1 MKKRWY
7 MQTLTVSAPSMS
19 LSILTPA
26 IPHSLLQPVYHA
38 CRSLYFCNILRRHSC
53 EGCASTPFSCLV
65 ISKTLFAGGLSY
77 REAHFIL
84 ECISG
89 ACCSCCPTHS
99 SHRERSH
106 RPSGWAGHGGG
117 EPQPRPRRQLHWYAT
132 TLVTALAARDTT
144 GSVSCGRA
152 HLVLPRKEN
161 SLETS

>member
-7 MQTLTVSAPSMS
+7 MQTLTVSALSTS
-19 LSILTPA
+19 LSILTPV
-26 IPHSLLQPVYHA
+26 IPHLLLQLVCHA
-38 CRSLYFCNILRRHSC
+38 RRSLYFGNIIRRHSC
-53 EGCASTPFSCLV
+53 ERCASTPFSYLV
-65 ISKTLFAGGLSY
+65 VSKTLSTGGLSY

-89 ACCSCCPTHS
+89 AFCSCCPTHS
-99 SHRERSH
+99 SPRERSH

-117 EPQPRPRRQLHWYAT
+117 EPQPRPRRQFHWYA

-152 HLVLPRKEN
+152 HLVLPRQEN